1 MGKINIDT
9 WKRKAQYDFFKSFE
23 QPFFNVTAN
32 VNITSY
38 TQFLKAQQQPFFLG
52 MLHAVLT
59 TVNQLSHFRYRLQ
72 GDDVWE
78 YETIHS
84 GITILKEDE
93 TFMYC
98 TVLYEPFLAT
108 FIQNSQQAIAAQKA
122 KRGFVPHTQPNVIY
136 VSSLPWISFTSVQH
150 AHERLSG
157 DSIPRFVFGK
167 FFQQGDQLLLPLAVE
182 VHHALADGFH
192 VGQFFEKLQ
201 KHLNDINL

>member
-1 MGKINIDT
+1 MGKKIDLNT
-9 WKRKAQYDFFKSFE
+9 WKRKPQYDFFKTFE

-32 VNITSY
+32 VDISEY
-38 TQFLKAQQQPFFLG
+38 YAYLKQHKQPFFLG

-59 TVNQLSHFRYRLQ
+59 TVNQLSAFKYRLQ
-72 GDDVWE
+72 GKEVWE
-78 YETIHS
+78 YETINS

-98 TVLYEPFLAT
+98 TVAYHKELAD
-108 FIQNSQQAIAAQKA
+108 FIEQSQQAIAAQKA
-122 KRGFVPHTQPNVIY
+122 ARGFVPHTQPNVIY

-150 AHERLSG
+150 AHQQHRG

-167 FFQQGDQLLLPLAVE
+167 YFEQGDRLLLPLAVE

-192 VGQFFEKLQ
+192 VGQFFEQLQEKLHI
-201 KHLNDINL
+201 KT